1 MRVAVSNLTCVT
13 KISPSDANFLLVEFI
28 NSESVFAK
36 LISQGIVVRNRGS
49 QIKNCLR
56 ITIGTKDE
64 NEKLL
69 NVLNEIE

>member
-13 KISPSDANFLLVEFI
+13 KIFPSDANFLLVEFI